1 MSDFKHKFT
10 QVLGLISQAKK
21 EQLLTDEE
29 RKKIK
34 EHIISEEPDLTTE
47 MEKYNKDKD
56 LSGLVE
62 TLKLLAG
69 ITAMSSPLDNSL
81 FQKKRDQQHKKK
93 KKNDDKINLDSNN
106 INIKQIE
113 YARNFATK
121 IIDMTKKQ
129 VVERQNDFLK
139 KIFKLPVFK
148 NLFSKIYYV
157 KVYSYYLEG
166 KYKECL
172 DEYYQ
177 YNKYIK

>member
-93 KKNDDKINLDSNN
+93 KKNDDKDKTKSNTEEDEVDVQINECEIGNS
-106 INIKQIE
+106 
-113 YARNFATK
+113 
-121 IIDMTKKQ
+121 
-129 VVERQNDFLK
+129 
-139 KIFKLPVFK
+139 PVFQPK
-148 NLFSKIYYV
+148 TLKR
-157 KVYSYYLEG
+157 
-166 KYKECL
+166 
-172 DEYYQ
+172 
-177 YNKYIK
+177 NKAK

>member
-1 MSDFKHKFT
+1 MTDFKYKFT
-10 QVLGLISQAKK
+10 QVLSLITQAKK
-21 EQLLTDEE
+21 EQLLTDDE

-93 KKNDDKINLDSNN
+93 KKNDDKDKTKSNTEEDDVDVQINECEIGNS
-106 INIKQIE
+106 
-113 YARNFATK
+113 
-121 IIDMTKKQ
+121 
-129 VVERQNDFLK
+129 
-139 KIFKLPVFK
+139 PVFQPK
-148 NLFSKIYYV
+148 TLKR
-157 KVYSYYLEG
+157 KA
-166 KYKECL
+166 K
-172 DEYYQ
+172 
-177 YNKYIK
+177 

>member
-10 QVLGLISQAKK
+10 QVLSLISQAKK

-93 KKNDDKINLDSNN
+93 KKNDDKDKTKSNTEEDDVDVQINECEIGNS
-106 INIKQIE
+106 
-113 YARNFATK
+113 
-121 IIDMTKKQ
+121 
-129 VVERQNDFLK
+129 
-139 KIFKLPVFK
+139 PVFQPK
-148 NLFSKIYYV
+148 TLKR
-157 KVYSYYLEG
+157 KA
-166 KYKECL
+166 K
-172 DEYYQ
+172 
-177 YNKYIK
+177 

>member
-47 MEKYNKDKD
+47 MEKYNKDND

-81 FQKKRDQQHKKK
+81 FQKKRDQQHKKR
-93 KKNDDKINLDSNN
+93 KKNEDKNKTKSNKEEDYVDVQINECEIGNS
-106 INIKQIE
+106 
-113 YARNFATK
+113 
-121 IIDMTKKQ
+121 
-129 VVERQNDFLK
+129 
-139 KIFKLPVFK
+139 PVFQPK
-148 NLFSKIYYV
+148 TLKR
-157 KVYSYYLEG
+157 KA
-166 KYKECL
+166 K
-172 DEYYQ
+172 
-177 YNKYIK
+177 

>member
-1 MSDFKHKFT
+1 MTDFKHKFT

-21 EQLLTDEE
+21 EQLLTDDE

-93 KKNDDKINLDSNN
+93 KKNEDKDKTKSNTEEDEVDVQINECEIGNS
-106 INIKQIE
+106 
-113 YARNFATK
+113 
-121 IIDMTKKQ
+121 
-129 VVERQNDFLK
+129 
-139 KIFKLPVFK
+139 PVFQPK
-148 NLFSKIYYV
+148 SLKR
-157 KVYSYYLEG
+157 
-166 KYKECL
+166 
-172 DEYYQ
+172 
-177 YNKYIK
+177 NKAK

>member
-1 MSDFKHKFT
+1 MTDFKHKFT
-10 QVLGLISQAKK
+10 QVLSLISQAKK

-93 KKNDDKINLDSNN
+93 KKNDDKDKTKSNTEEDDVDVQINECEIGNS
-106 INIKQIE
+106 
-113 YARNFATK
+113 
-121 IIDMTKKQ
+121 
-129 VVERQNDFLK
+129 
-139 KIFKLPVFK
+139 PVFQPK
-148 NLFSKIYYV
+148 TLKR
-157 KVYSYYLEG
+157 KA
-166 KYKECL
+166 K
-172 DEYYQ
+172 
-177 YNKYIK
+177 